1 MLGLVG
7 RLNKTT
13 VSSQYHQVEYILNL
27 YPYLRYISHRH
38 QWGWITTSIKRNK
51 SLRKKSFN
59 WTISTQYTQ
68 QYYHLFQ
75 TFNMPWRRGTARIL
89 RGLPIQISRLI
100 RTTYSVIYWHL
111 CTIPL
116 LQKITFV
123 DRHVAIASRHLLLL
137 LSLLERNLLLDVWE
151 PPWQGAT
158 SPWPALCGRGAE
170 RLLLGKSWNLEGANW
185 LPDAPKLLLHCLFRH
200 PEYEMRG
207 CEGLSMYLLIKWLA
221 MPA

>member
-1 MLGLVG
+1 MEEGDV
-7 RLNKTT
+7 R
-13 VSSQYHQVEYILNL
+13 
-27 YPYLRYISHRH
+27 
-38 QWGWITTSIKRNK
+38 K
-51 SLRKKSFN
+51 S
-59 WTISTQYTQ
+59 
-68 QYYHLFQ
+68 
-75 TFNMPWRRGTARIL
+75 

-137 LSLLERNLLLDVWE
+137 LSLSDRNLLLDVWE

-170 RLLLGKSWNLEGANW
+170 GLLLGKCWHLGGADW
-185 LPDAPKLLLHCLFRH
+185 LPDASKLHQHCLFCH

-207 CEGLSMYLLIKWLA
+207 REKKTVFLFYFLSKNWDPPTPPFLTTSVFSDKVFLDWARSTPLIENKW
-221 MPA
+221 

>member
-13 VSSQYHQVEYILNL
+13 VSSLNIIKDHQVKYILNL
-27 YPYLRYISHRH
+27 YPYLRYPSHRH
-38 QWGWITTSIKRNK
+38 QWGWIKTSIKRNK

-59 WTISTQYTQ
+59 WTIST
-68 QYYHLFQ
+68 
-75 TFNMPWRRGTARIL
+75 GTARII

-100 RTTYSVIYWHL
+100 RTTYSAIYWHL
-111 CTIPL
+111 CTTPL
-116 LQKITFV
+116 LQKITVV

-170 RLLLGKSWNLEGANW
+170 RLLLGKSWNLEGADW

>member
-1 MLGLVG
+1 M
-7 RLNKTT
+7 
-13 VSSQYHQVEYILNL
+13 
-27 YPYLRYISHRH
+27 
-38 QWGWITTSIKRNK
+38 TTSSEWNQSYRN
-51 SLRKKSFN
+51 KSFN

-158 SPWPALCGRGAE
+158 SPWPALCGREASPWQKLESWGR
-170 RLLLGKSWNLEGANW
+170 RLAARRAQTSSPLPLSPPWIWNEGMWGFIDVLAN
-185 LPDAPKLLLHCLFRH
+185 
-200 PEYEMRG
+200 
-207 CEGLSMYLLIKWLA
+207 
-221 MPA
+221 